1 LADRLTSHP
10 QGDVLIGYNA
20 LKVGTTSSTIDR
32 MPAELVEERTEEMST
47 FPTKILLATD
57 ASQEA
62 TKAAQM
68 ASDIANTSGSE
79 LHVLHVGNMKDFH
92 VAPGAEQSFSPR
104 TAPLGEVREKAEQT
118 LEEAVRQVEEV
129 GGTVAEAHLRMGDP
143 DDEILRFCEEQ
154 GDFGLIVMGSRG
166 LGPIKRRLIGSV
178 SESVIRHAQCPVLVT
193 RS

>member
-1 LADRLTSHP
+1 
-10 QGDVLIGYNA
+10 
-20 LKVGTTSSTIDR
+20 
-32 MPAELVEERTEEMST
+32 MVEERTEEMST

-57 ASQEA
+57 ASKEA

-68 ASDIANTSGSE
+68 ASDLASISGSE

-92 VAPGAEQSFSPR
+92 VSPGAEQSFSPR
-104 TAPLGEVREKAEQT
+104 TAPLGDVREKAEQT

-129 GGTVAEAHLRMGDP
+129 GGTVAEAHMRMGDP

-166 LGPIKRRLIGSV
+166 LGPIKRRLMGSV
-178 SESVIRHAQCPVLVT
+178 SESVVRHAQCPVLVART
-193 RS
+193 